1 MNKTLTQEQ
10 RISIVRYR
18 MENAEKTFAEVAVHR
33 ENGFYNTAVNRLY
46 YACYYA
52 ATAILVANGIEVK
65 SHDGV
70 RMNLGKHIVQT
81 GMLSPE
87 LGRFFSRLFSKRSTG
102 DYDDFFN
109 HTLENVDELI
119 PDAKLF
125 IQAIKDLTDKWLKE
139 QEQYNGIDD
148 PQKLIQVD
156 DLNKF
161 RVSGRSA
168 YFVKKW

>member
-18 MENAEKTFAEVAVHR
+18 IESAENTLAEVETHR
-33 ENGFYNTAVNRLY
+33 ANGFYNTAVNRLY

-52 ATAILVANGIEVK
+52 ATAILIANGIEVK

-70 RMNLGKHIVQT
+70 RMNLGKYIVQEGILT
-81 GMLSPE
+81 PE
-87 LGRFFSRLFSKRSTG
+87 LGRYFSRLFSKRSTG

-109 HTLENVDELI
+109 HSIETVDELM

-125 IQAIKDLTDKWLKE
+125 IQTIKDWIEMWLIE
-139 QEQYNGIDD
+139 QEDKAQ
-148 PQKLIQVD
+148 Q
-156 DLNKF
+156 
-161 RVSGRSA
+161 
-168 YFVKKW
+168 

>member
-1 MNKTLTQEQ
+1 MNRSLTPEQ
-10 RISIVRYR
+10 RTSIVRCR
-18 MENAEKTFAEVAVHR
+18 MENAENTLAEVAVHR

-81 GMLSPE
+81 GILSPE
-87 LGRFFSRLFSKRSTG
+87 LGRYFSRLFSKRSTG

-109 HTLENVDELI
+109 HSLETVDELI

-125 IQAIKDLTDKWLKE
+125 IQTIKDWTDNWLK
-139 QEQYNGIDD
+139 G
-148 PQKLIQVD
+148 
-156 DLNKF
+156 
-161 RVSGRSA
+161 
-168 YFVKKW
+168 

>member
-1 MNKTLTQEQ
+1 MNRSLTPEQ
-10 RISIVRYR
+10 RTSIVRYR
-18 MENAEKTFAEVAVHR
+18 MENAENTLAEVAVHR
-33 ENGFYNTAVNRLY
+33 GNGFYNTAVNRLY

-81 GMLSPE
+81 GILSPE
-87 LGRFFSRLFSKRSTG
+87 LGRYFSRLFSKRSTG

-109 HTLENVDELI
+109 HSLETVDELI

-125 IQAIKDLTDKWLKE
+125 IQTIKDWTDNWLKG
-139 QEQYNGIDD
+139 QE
-148 PQKLIQVD
+148 
-156 DLNKF
+156 
-161 RVSGRSA
+161 
-168 YFVKKW
+168 